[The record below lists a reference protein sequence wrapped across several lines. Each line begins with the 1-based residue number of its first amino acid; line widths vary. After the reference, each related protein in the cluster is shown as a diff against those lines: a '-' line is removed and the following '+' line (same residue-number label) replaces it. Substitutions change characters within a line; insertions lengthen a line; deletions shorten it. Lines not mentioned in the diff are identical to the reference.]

1 MSGWAAAI
9 GAAMDIANTGLGL
22 YQSSKAYRRAK
33 QMYQHRYQWAV
44 DDMRKAGL
52 NPVLAAT
59 GGGVSTSGLNAGQ
72 VGNTGNFG
80 SNALAAYKASQES
93 KLMDSQIN
101 AANASAAKDQFLG
114 QLYVDQANNTRTQTN
129 FLLDSYEARLSQEA
143 SNATSAYAASV
154 MDNNARYASDLSTQ
168 YMRDN
173 PNARDF
179 GNMLRLINPSNSA
192 SSLLGSFG
200 KFAK

>member
-1 MSGWAAAI
+1 MSGWAYAI
-9 GAAMDIANTGLGL
+9 GATADLANTGLGL

-33 QMYQHRYQWAV
+33 EMYQHRYQWAV

-59 GGGVSTSGLNAGQ
+59 GGGVSTGGLTSGQ

>member
-80 SNALAAYKASQES
+80 SNAVAAYKASQES

>member
-80 SNALAAYKASQES
+80 SNAVAAYKASQES

-179 GNMLRLINPSNSA
+179 GNMLRLINHSNSA

>member
-22 YQSSKAYRRAK
+22 YKSSKAYRRAK

-80 SNALAAYKASQES
+80 SNAVAAYKASQES